1 MKTEGRRRIGR
12 LAALRER
19 RLIADSMLIV
29 LQDQVGAAEVRPI
42 VM

>member
-1 MKTEGRRRIGR
+1 MKTEGPRRIGR

-19 RLIADSMLIV
+19 RLNADSLLIL
-29 LQDQVGAAEVRPI
+29 LQDQVGAAEVRPV